1 MFLFRTARLLG
12 IALFLAACARGPD
25 TGEVQERDSVSATV
39 IVQDLELFLER
50 PESGE
55 GEWILHLTRL
65 RDSKPMRA
73 DFCEVAGVRGTA
85 PSAGIVTLAN
95 IPANASRVT
104 CGLHGETF
112 EFDVAGIQD
121 PAVPG
126 AIVFLKEQQW
136 TLDFR
141 TGRPERKTLAEGL
154 RVPAELRARPGAM
167 ADVSSPL
174 AGRVTMN
181 PAVTLGARLEPGDLV
196 ASILPPTN
204 AAGDLV
210 SIQLA
215 RDDAQVALD
224 LARRQLERATR
235 LVEADAAPLR
245 RLEEAKA
252 AAQAAEAR
260 MKAANLRLEQYES
273 SREADDREVGA
284 RRFLVRAPIAGSIT
298 EIFSQTGAYV
308 ETGAPLTRIVD
319 TATLYVVGF
328 VPEVDIPRLE
338 NVARAEVEF
347 GDGGTLAV
355 RRFVSRGPVLD
366 PQARTLP
373 ITCEIANPHGKF
385 AVNQAVHLRLAL
397 RGGRTVLAVPQEAL
411 VDEGPQQVVFVQ
423 VSGQSFARRVV
434 RPGMRSDGWV
444 EIASGLEGHERI
456 VTRGAYLVRLAGLAG
471 QLPTEGHVH

>member
-1 MFLFRTARLLG
+1 MFLFRTARLFG
-12 IALFLAACARGPD
+12 IPLFLVACARRPD
-25 TGEVQERDSVSATV
+25 AGEAHERDAISATV
-39 IVQDLELFLER
+39 VAQGVELFLER
-50 PESGE
+50 PQSGE
-55 GEWILHLTRL
+55 GEWMLHLTRL
-65 RDSKPMRA
+65 SDSKPASA

-85 PSAGIVTLAN
+85 ASAGVVTLAN
-95 IPANASRVT
+95 VPANASRVT
-104 CGLHGETF
+104 CSLEGETL

-141 TGRPERKTLAEGL
+141 TGRPERRTLAEGL

-181 PAVTLGARLEPGDLV
+181 PAVTLGARLERGDLV

-215 RDDAQVALD
+215 RDDARVALE

-252 AAQAAEAR
+252 AAEAAEAR
-260 MKAANLRLEQYES
+260 MRAANLRLEHYES

-284 RRFLVRAPIAGSIT
+284 RRFLVRAPIAGSVT

-308 ETGAPLTRIVD
+308 ETGAPLARIVD
-319 TATLYVVGF
+319 TATLYAVGL

-338 NVARAEVEF
+338 NVVRAEVEL
-347 GDGGTLAV
+347 GDGSTLAV
-355 RRFVSRGPVLD
+355 RRLVSRGPVLD

-373 ITCEIANPHGKF
+373 LTYEIANPQGKL
-385 AVNQAVHLRLAL
+385 AVNQAVYLRLAL
-397 RGGRTVLAVPQEAL
+397 RGERSALAVPQEAL

-423 VSGQSFARRVV
+423 LSGQSFARRVV
-434 RPGMRSDGWV
+434 QPGMRSGGWV
-444 EIASGLEGHERI
+444 EITSGLEEGERI
-456 VTRGAYLVRLAGLAG
+456 VTRGAYLVRLASLAG
-471 QLPTEGHVH
+471 QLPAGGHVH

>member
-1 MFLFRTARLLG
+1 MFLFRTARLLW
-12 IALFLAACARGPD
+12 ISLFLAACARGPE
-25 TGEVQERDSVSATV
+25 TGEVQARDSVSATV
-39 IVQDLELFLER
+39 IAQDVELFLER

-65 RDSKPMRA
+65 SDSKPVSA

-85 PSAGIVTLAN
+85 VSAGVVTLAGV
-95 IPANASRVT
+95 PSDAPRVT
-104 CGLHGETF
+104 CAVEGKTLN
-112 EFDVAGIQD
+112 FDVAGIED
-121 PAVPG
+121 PAMPG
-126 AIVFLKEQQW
+126 AIGFLKEQQW

-141 TGRPERKTLAEGL
+141 TGTPERRDLSESL
-154 RVPAELRARPGAM
+154 RIPAELRARPGAM

-174 AGRVTMN
+174 AGRVTIS
-181 PAVTLGARLEPGDLV
+181 PAVTLGARLERGDLV

-224 LARRQLERATR
+224 LARRQLERAAR

-252 AAQAAEAR
+252 AAEAAEAR
-260 MKAANLRLEQYES
+260 MRAANLRLEYYES

-347 GDGGTLAV
+347 GDGITLAV

-373 ITCEIANPHGKF
+373 VTYEIANPEGKF
-385 AVNQAVHLRLAL
+385 AVNQAAHLRLAL
-397 RGGRTVLAVPQEAL
+397 RGGRSALAVPQEAL
-411 VDEGPQQVVFVQ
+411 VDEGPQQVVFAQ
-423 VSGQSFARRVV
+423 VSGESFARRVV
-434 RPGMRSDGWV
+434 RPGMRSGGWV
-444 EIASGLEGHERI
+444 EVTSGLEGHERI
-456 VTRGAYLVRLAGLAG
+456 VTRGAYLVRLASLAG